1 MSNELISQYAVSH
14 AKPTSFYESYERK
27 EELRHQTHYCP
38 GCGHGNVHKML
49 AMAIDELGIQDRT
62 ILIIPVGCSVF
73 AYYYFDVGNV
83 QAAHGRAPAVATGV
97 KRSRPESIV
106 IGYQGDGDLSAIGSA
121 EILHAAN
128 RGEHITVIFVNNA
141 IYSMTG
147 GQAAPT
153 TLIGQKSTT
162 TPGGRNAETE
172 GYPLHVCELLATL
185 EAPVYIE
192 RVGLG
197 DNKQIAQASRAIKR
211 AVENQV
217 RGLGFSLIEV
227 LSPCPTIWKM
237 SPVEAQHWVRE
248 VMEKTYPLGVFR
260 DRTKEAVSRPLPEPP
275 PALTQIPKILGVDSE
290 SSPEQVAEKLDP
302 TGLLERFV
310 KGHDISRAAS
320 AAKSARALSPA
331 EDLSGLVAGAEPC
344 SETPEANAPAAKRE
358 AAEVNLGVR
367 VAGFGGQGVL
377 LLGEVLAEAGLDA
390 GLEVSWL
397 PSYGPEMR
405 SGTSNCHV
413 RLSSHTIDSP
423 LVTAP
428 DVLVAMNE
436 PSLRKFD
443 VSVPPGG
450 WVIFNG
456 DAFPEDCI
464 RPDVHVLALPFTHI
478 ADQLGDARACNMVML
493 GALLEIANALP
504 QSSIDAALRRLV
516 KHKRWVDL
524 DERALVRGRELYR
537 NSLRESTHELAYES

>member
-1 MSNELISQYAVSH
+1 MSSETIPGYAVLHEKSR
-14 AKPTSFYESYERK
+14 AFYERYVRK
-27 EELRHQTHYCP
+27 EELQHQTHFCP

-49 AMAIDELGIQDRT
+49 AQAIDGLGIKDRT
-62 ILIIPVGCSVF
+62 VLIAPVGCSVF
-73 AYYYFDVGNV
+73 TYYYFDVGNV

-128 RGEHITVIFVNNA
+128 RGEPITVIFVNNA
-141 IYSMTG
+141 VYSMTG
-147 GQAAPT
+147 GQFAPT
-153 TLIGQKSTT
+153 TLIGQKTIT
-162 TPGGRNAETE
+162 TPGGRNAVND

-197 DNKQIAQASRAIKR
+197 DNRQIVQAGRAIRR

-237 SPVEAQHWVRE
+237 PPVEAQHWVRD
-248 VMEKTYPLGVFR
+248 VMEKTYPLGVFK
-260 DRTKEAVSRPLPEPP
+260 DRTREAEARPMPGPSPALDLIPALLDIAEEKLPEGL
-275 PALTQIPKILGVDSE
+275 PAGDTPADEVD
-290 SSPEQVAEKLDP
+290 L
-302 TGLLERFV
+302 
-310 KGHDISRAAS
+310 H
-320 AAKSARALSPA
+320 
-331 EDLSGLVAGAEPC
+331 
-344 SETPEANAPAAKRE
+344 
-358 AAEVNLGVR
+358 VR

-413 RLSSHTIDSP
+413 RISSQSIDSP
-423 LVTAP
+423 LVASP

-436 PSLRKFD
+436 PSLRKFNS
-443 VSVPPGG
+443 SVRAGG

-456 DAFPEDCI
+456 DAFPEDCT
-464 RPDVHVLALPFTHI
+464 RPDVQVLALPFTRL
-478 ADQLGDARACNMVML
+478 ADELGDARASNMVML
-493 GALLEIANALP
+493 GALLEIANVLP
-504 QSSIDAALRRLV
+504 QASIGAALRRLV
-516 KHKRWVDL
+516 KHKKWIDL
-524 DERALVRGRELYR
+524 DERALTRGRELYR
-537 NSLRESTHELAYES
+537 ESLVEPASVANG